1 MIRDKIETDPR
12 GYIVTDGSQRTSL
25 EGVYAAG
32 DVCVKELRQVVT
44 AVSDGAV
51 AVHYAEEY
59 LAENR

>member
-1 MIRDKIETDPR
+1 
-12 GYIVTDGSQRTSL
+12 
-25 EGVYAAG
+25 
-32 DVCVKELRQVVT
+32 VVT